1 MPPMTP
7 RTSDILEST
16 RHAPQKKDTR
26 SPHGLVDSAIMGNH
40 HRSSRLLTAALAFA
54 VGLGTAVVPLT
65 AAFAAE
71 DAPSSVSVETGS
83 LDPALDRADH
93 GLPDQSRQYDASE
106 TRSFRAGFIISDA
119 QFFDGDALN
128 IGQVQSLLNEKG
140 SRCATDAGTPCLKDF
155 SQATPSKAADA
166 MCSAYQG
173 SGSESSASIFT
184 RVGAA
189 CGINPLTLVVLVQK
203 ERSLVTTTN
212 PSPADYAKAT
222 GYNCPDTSACD
233 PGSAGFFTQVHSAA
247 RQFKRY
253 ANPPGSGSNFTAFAP
268 GTTPYIQYTPS
279 TACGSSPVTIRNQA
293 TADLYYYTPYQ
304 PNAYALTNSG
314 DANCAT
320 YGNINFWYLFSDW
333 NPNGTLA
340 NAGIAPAGRV
350 DASRI
355 SGSTLSVSG
364 WAVDPT
370 TQQAALRTTVTV
382 IAPDGSRT
390 VRTQTAN
397 GDRGDI
403 PGDYPAAGRAHGFG
417 ATTPAS
423 APGTYQVC
431 VAADSVD
438 WNRWV
443 GSGDSRGPGAKD
455 LGCSSVSTSA
465 GIDVTRLAGTDRQGT
480 AVEISKAVF
489 GANVP
494 VVYVATGA
502 NFPDALSAAP
512 AAAKQGG
519 PLLLV
524 DRDSMSQPVRDELA
538 RLKPAKIVVV
548 GSSLSVGDGLLNQ
561 LRSFSPQVQR
571 IGGQDRYDTSKQI
584 IQYAFSQGSARA
596 WLATGE
602 KFPDA
607 LGASAAAGSVDAPV
621 ILVNGGLG
629 SADSTTRAI
638 VSGLKVQNLTIA
650 GSALSVSDG
659 IKSSLSGPTITR
671 IGGVDRYDTSEQLN
685 RAAFSSAKT
694 VFLATGENFPDAL
707 AGATAAGYSTSPL
720 FAVPPTC
727 VPRAVLTDIATSGAK
742 RVVLLGGP
750 TTLSEEVARLTPCG

>member
-1 MPPMTP
+1 
-7 RTSDILEST
+7 
-16 RHAPQKKDTR
+16 
-26 SPHGLVDSAIMGNH
+26 MGNH
-40 HRSSRLLTAALAFA
+40 HSSSRLLTAALALA
-54 VGLGTAVVPLT
+54 VGLGTALVPLGS
-65 AAFAAE
+65 ASAAE
-71 DAPSSVSVETGS
+71 DASAPSSVSVETGALDPS
-83 LDPALDRADH
+83 LDHADL
-93 GLPDQSRQYDASE
+93 GVPDQGTQTYDPDE

-119 QFFDGDALN
+119 NFFDGDALSAT
-128 IGQVQSLLNEKG
+128 QVQSLLDDKG
-140 SRCATDAGTPCLKDF
+140 SRCTTGGGAPCLKDF
-155 SQATPSKAADA
+155 AQATPSKAADA
-166 MCSAYQG
+166 MCGTYSG
-173 SGSESSASIFT
+173 SGRESAASIFT

-189 CGINPLTLVVLVQK
+189 CGINPLALVVLVQK
-203 ERSLVTTTN
+203 ERSLVTDATPT
-212 PSPADYAKAT
+212 PEDYAKAT
-222 GYNCPDTSACD
+222 GYNCPDTAACD
-233 PGSAGFFTQVHSAA
+233 PGSAGFFTQVYSAA

-268 GTTPYIQYTPS
+268 GTTPNILYYPN

-304 PNAYALTNSG
+304 PNDYALTGSGNSS
-314 DANCAT
+314 CAT

-333 NPNGTLA
+333 NPAGTLA

-350 DASRI
+350 DAPRI
-355 SGSTLSVSG
+355 SGSTLTASG

-370 TQQAALRTTVTV
+370 TQQAALSTTVTV
-382 IAPDGSRT
+382 TAPDGSKT
-390 VRTQTAN
+390 VRTHNAN
-397 GDRGDI
+397 SDRGDI
-403 PGDYPAAGRAHGFG
+403 PGEFAVAGRAHGFTVT
-417 ATTPAS
+417 APVS

-431 VAADSVD
+431 VSAASVE

-443 GSGDSRGPGAKD
+443 GSGDSRGPGSKE

-494 VVYVATGA
+494 VVYIATGA

-538 RLKPAKIVVV
+538 RLKPGKIVVV
-548 GSSLSVGDGLLNQ
+548 GSALSVGDSLLNE
-561 LRSFSPQVQR
+561 LTGYAPAVER
-571 IGGQDRYDTSKQI
+571 IGGKDRYDTSKRI
-584 IQYAFSQGSARA
+584 IQYAFSGGSSRA

-607 LGASAAAGSVDAPV
+607 LGASAAAGSADAPV
-621 ILVNGGLG
+621 ILVNGTGT
-629 SADSTTRAI
+629 SADAVTRGI
-638 VSGLKVQNLTIA
+638 VSGLKVQTLTVA
-650 GSALSVSDG
+650 GNALSVSDG
-659 IKSSLSGPTITR
+659 IVSSLGVPTVKR

-685 RAAFSSAKT
+685 RAAFTSAKT

-707 AGATAAGYSTSPL
+707 AGATAAGYANSPL

-727 VPRAVLTDIATSGAK
+727 VPRAVLTDIAKSGAK

-750 TTLSEEVARLTPCG
+750 TTLSEDVARLTPCG

>member
-1 MPPMTP
+1 MPPMTSW
-7 RTSDILEST
+7 TSDILGSPCYA
-16 RHAPQKKDTR
+16 RQMRDTGSLHR
-26 SPHGLVDSAIMGNH
+26 LVDFAIMGNH
-40 HRSSRLLTAALAFA
+40 RRSPRLLTAALALA

-65 AAFAAE
+65 AASAAE

-93 GLPDQSRQYDASE
+93 GVPDQSTQYDAAQ
-106 TRSFRAGFIISDA
+106 TKSFRAGFIISDA
-119 QFFDGDALN
+119 QFFDGDALSA
-128 IGQVQSLLNEKG
+128 GQVQSLLNEKG
-140 SRCATDAGTPCLKDF
+140 SRCTTGAGTPCLKNF
-155 SQATPSKAADA
+155 SQATPSKAPDA

-173 SGSESSASIFT
+173 SGSESSAAIFT

-189 CGINPLTLVVLVQK
+189 CGINPLALVVLVQK
-203 ERSLVTTTN
+203 ERSLVTTTR
-212 PSPADYAKAT
+212 PGPADYAKAT
-222 GYNCPDTSACD
+222 GYNCPDTAACD
-233 PGSAGFFTQVHSAA
+233 PGSAGFFTQVYSAA

-268 GTTPYIQYTPS
+268 GTTPNIEYNPS

-304 PNAYALTNSG
+304 PNTYALTNSG

-350 DASRI
+350 DAPRI

-364 WAVDPT
+364 WVVDPT

-390 VRTQTAN
+390 IRTQTAN

-423 APGTYQVC
+423 TPGTYQVC

-443 GSGDSRGPGAKD
+443 GSGDSRSPGAKD

-480 AVEISKAVF
+480 AVEISKAVY

-571 IGGQDRYDTSKQI
+571 IGGKDRYDTSKQI
-584 IQYAFSQGSARA
+584 IQYAFSGGSARA

-607 LGASAAAGSVDAPV
+607 LGASAAAGAVDAPV

-659 IKSSLSGPTITR
+659 IKNSLSGPTITR

-707 AGATAAGYSTSPL
+707 AGATAAGYSNSPL

-727 VPRAVLTDIATSGAK
+727 VPRAVLADIAKSGAK

>member
-1 MPPMTP
+1 
-7 RTSDILEST
+7 
-16 RHAPQKKDTR
+16 
-26 SPHGLVDSAIMGNH
+26 MGNH
-40 HRSSRLLTAALAFA
+40 HRSSRLLTAALALA
-54 VGLGTAVVPLT
+54 VGLGTALVPIT
-65 AAFAAE
+65 SASAAE
-71 DAPSSVSVETGS
+71 DAPSTVSVETGA
-83 LDPALDRADH
+83 LDASLDRADL
-93 GLPDQSRQYDASE
+93 GVPDQSTQYSAEE
-106 TRSFRAGFIISDA
+106 TKSFRAGFIVSDA
-119 QFFDGDALN
+119 QFFDGDALST
-128 IGQVQSLLNEKG
+128 GQVQSLLDEKG
-140 SRCATDAGTPCLKDF
+140 SRCSTAGTAPCLKNF

-184 RVGAA
+184 RVGLA
-189 CGINPLTLVVLVQK
+189 CGINPLALVVLVQK
-203 ERSLVTTTN
+203 ERSLVTDTT
-212 PSPADYAKAT
+212 PSPEDYAKAT
-222 GYNCPDTSACD
+222 GYNCPDTAACD
-233 PGSAGFFTQVHSAA
+233 PGSAGFFTQVYSAA

-253 ANPPGSGSNFTAFAP
+253 ANPPGSGSNFTTYAP
-268 GTTPYIQYTPS
+268 GTTPNVAYYPS

-304 PNAYALTNSG
+304 PNDYALTGSG
-314 DANCAT
+314 NAACAT

-350 DASRI
+350 DAPRI

-370 TQQAALRTTVTV
+370 TQQAALTTTVTV
-382 IAPDGSRT
+382 TGPDGTRT

-403 PGDYPAAGRAHGFG
+403 PGEYSVAGRAHGFG
-417 ATTPAS
+417 ATTPVS

-431 VAADSVD
+431 VSTDSVE

-443 GSGDSRGPGAKD
+443 GSGDSRGPGRKD
-455 LGCSSVSTSA
+455 LGCSTVSTSA
-465 GIDVTRLAGTDRQGT
+465 GIDVSRLAGTDRQGT

-489 GANVP
+489 GPNVP
-494 VVYVATGA
+494 VVYIATGA

-512 AAAKQGG
+512 AAAKQKG

-524 DRDSMSQPVRDELA
+524 DRDSMSQPVRDELS
-538 RLKPAKIVVV
+538 RLKPARIVVV
-548 GSSLSVGDGLLNQ
+548 GSALSVGDGLLNQ
-561 LRSFSPQVQR
+561 LRSYSPTVDR
-571 IGGQDRYDTSKQI
+571 IGGKDRYDTSRLI
-584 IQYAFSQGSARA
+584 IQSAFSGGSTRA

-621 ILVNGGLG
+621 VLVNGTG
-629 SADSTTRAI
+629 STADAVTKGILSK
-638 VSGLKVQNLTIA
+638 LKVQNLTIA
-650 GSALSVSDG
+650 GSPLSVSEG
-659 IKSSLSGPTITR
+659 IKNSLPVPTITR

-685 RAAFSSAKT
+685 RAAFSRAKT

-707 AGATAAGYSTSPL
+707 AGATAAGYSNSPL
-720 FAVPPTC
+720 FAVPTNC
-727 VPRAVLTDIATSGAK
+727 VPRAVLTDIAKSGAQ

-750 TTLSEEVARLTPCG
+750 TTLSEDVARLTPCG